1 MATRDEKGR
10 VVLSSAESYHYELL
24 KIAWA
29 DEGLE
34 PWRTKR
40 AKKKMY
46 KDLQLIYL
54 AVEGLVENG

>member
-1 MATRDEKGR
+1 MATRDGEGR
-10 VVLSSAESYHYELL
+10 VVLSAAESYHYELL

-40 AKKKMY
+40 AKKRMY
-46 KDLQLIYL
+46 RDLQLVYL
-54 AVEGLVENG
+54 AVEGLVERG

>member
-1 MATRDEKGR
+1 MASCDEEGR
-10 VVLSSAESYHYELL
+10 VVLSAAESYHYELL

-34 PWRTKR
+34 PWRIKR

-54 AVEGLVENG
+54 AVEGLVGRG